1 LNPTMSTLS
10 PWAADAGQR
19 LRELLAIGRSQG
31 SLLVSDIHGV
41 VDVDDLSPEVMAEVR
56 VLLDREGIL
65 LVDDLAVATTLPAAT
80 DATVG
85 GVTSQRSAATA
96 TGARST
102 AEPTAVVTAAP
113 AEDAALTRPSWNER
127 AGRNGDRDRDD
138 GDEDHDGRDVL
149 RARRALPRLDPA
161 LRASASSSIVGSRS
175 SSCTIWRCT
184 RWTLFIDST
193 MCTGMRI
200 VRAWSAMARV
210 IAWRIH
216 HVA

>member
-1 LNPTMSTLS
+1 MSTLS

-161 LRASASSSIVGSRS
+161 LRASGSSDPVRMYLKEIGQVALLTADEEVSLAKRIQA
-175 SSCTIWRCT
+175 
-184 RWTLFIDST
+184 
-193 MCTGMRI
+193 GM
-200 VRAWSAMARV
+200 AAAQCLSL
-210 IAWRIH
+210 IH
-216 HVA
+216 I